1 MFSTRFG
8 RPIHLTFHARKR
20 LVQRAIPEALL
31 LDLIETGTVKH
42 KDARHVWIFKAY
54 VDRQDNLLCV
64 AAIIADALIIK
75 TIMHHFQPE

>member
-20 LVQRAIPEALL
+20 LAQRVISEALL
-31 LDLIETGTVKH
+31 LDLIETGIVKY

-54 VDRQDNLLCV
+54 ADRRDNLLC
-64 AAIIADALIIK
+64 AATIIADALIIK
-75 TIMHHFQPE
+75 TVMNHFQPE